1 MVYQRDS
8 KPLLTRLHQSPET
21 VRSAGRLED
30 ILSTMSD
37 SSDGSTRTLD
47 LCIYSK
53 IETVKLTEEQSVII
67 GRSDAQ
73 TGFKPDVDLMSYNAR
88 KHGVSREHACIYL
101 RGDCLYL
108 MDLGSNNG
116 TFINGKPVMAH
127 DAQPLQQGDVI
138 RLGLLEILVQI
149 P

>member
-1 MVYQRDS
+1 MVYHRDD
-8 KPLLTRLHQSPET
+8 KNLLTRLHQSPET
-21 VRSAGRLED
+21 VPTAGRIED

-37 SSDGSTRTLD
+37 SNDSTTTVYLN
-47 LCIYSK
+47 IYSQV
-53 IETVKLTEEQSVII
+53 ETIRLTEEQSVII

-73 TGFKPDVDLMSYNAR
+73 TGFKPDVDLMRYNAR

-101 RGDCLYL
+101 RGEKLYL

-116 TFINGKPVMAH
+116 TFICGKQVMAH
-127 DAQPLQQGDVI
+127 DAQPLQDGFTI
-138 RLGLLEILVQI
+138 RLGLLEIQVQI

>member
-1 MVYQRDS
+1 MVYHRDD
-8 KPLLTRLHQSPET
+8 KNMLTRLHQSPET
-21 VRSAGRLED
+21 VPTAGRLED

-37 SSDGSTRTLD
+37 SSDAAKTVCLN
-47 LCIYSK
+47 IYSK
-53 IETVKLTEEQSVII
+53 VETITLAEEQSLII

-73 TGFKPDVDLMSYNAR
+73 TGFKPDVDLMRYNAR

-101 RGDCLYL
+101 RGQCLYL

-116 TFINGKPVMAH
+116 TFLRGKQVMAH
-127 DAQPLQQGDVI
+127 DAQPLRDGDMI
-138 RLGLLEILVQI
+138 RLGLLEIQVQI